1 MTRLRA
7 LARVG
12 RHLACVA
19 LACSI
24 VPLGH
29 AHAAAPASESR
40 ALPASTPGAGKLC
53 TYAELGDRQTTS
65 KGTFRCQ
72 VVGRRGRI
80 FIVAWVK
87 VN

>member
-1 MTRLRA
+1 MTRVRT
-7 LARVG
+7 
-12 RHLACVA
+12 LACVGRLIACIA
-19 LACSI
+19 LTCSL
-24 VPLGH
+24 VPLSD
-29 AHAAAPASESR
+29 AHAAAPSSTSR
-40 ALPASTPGAGKLC
+40 AFPASTPGAGKPC
-53 TYAELGDRQTTS
+53 TYAELGNRQTTS